1 MSKEI
6 NKKNKAFKSSVSASY
21 GEETANAVSPEM
33 TTPLG
38 SDSAEEVIDS
48 DKIMQ
53 EFDRESNTRI
63 FTGWRKHVI
72 TGLLCSFSV
81 YMISMALLFPNATK
95 YTKLT
100 TFMAF
105 ILFIGYLIFPAYKK
119 QTKRINYVP
128 IYDIFLGLAG
138 AASFLYYAV
147 CQEEIVMMSRRIGTV
162 QIIVAFVAIILLIEL
177 VRRAVGLP
185 IIFVAGAFVVYAAI
199 KAFAENPDKA
209 VRNLAYSLFYD
220 VSNGLF
226 STPVYVCTT
235 FIVLFII
242 LGALLEK
249 TGIGTFFVD
258 LANSI
263 AGGTVGGPAKVA
275 VISSALEGMYS
286 GSSVA
291 NTVGSG
297 SITIPLMK
305 KTGYK
310 PEFAA
315 AVEAAASTGGQIMP
329 PIMGAAA
336 FLMAEITGVPYA
348 TIAVTA
354 ILPAAL
360 YFTGIFLMIH
370 FEAKK
375 LGLKGLPK
383 DAIPDFLK
391 LILCNGYLLLP
402 IVVLVICMN
411 YFSAGVSACFA
422 ILASL
427 IVSLIPKEIT
437 SIFDIT
443 RIPKEGKKGYKRK
456 FAIKIPD
463 AKVLPRLIYPAIPL
477 VITLGLWLPF
487 GATMMTK
494 AVFAGIAS
502 CFIISFAA
510 KKHSTLSPEIF
521 IDSLHNGAKN
531 TIGVAVACGM
541 AGIISGVVTMTAL
554 GQLLLT
560 TLVPIAQNSTFLA
573 LFLTMLCCIV
583 LGMGVPT
590 TANYVIMA
598 TITAPILMK
607 MGLPA
612 LAAHMFVFYFG
623 IVADI
628 TPPVA
633 LAAYAG
639 SAIAKSNPLKTGVT
653 ATRLAIAAFIIPY
666 MFAYNPKMLFI
677 DAGIL
682 DIISIV
688 ITSFIGIYAV
698 SAGMEGHMFQKLP
711 WWQRLITLA
720 GGLMLIIPE
729 TITDIV
735 GIALVILIIVIQKLT
750 EKKHKNP
757 PSDKQKAVE
766 SKAS

>member
-1 MSKEI
+1 MDENTAKI
-6 NKKNKAFKSSVSASY
+6 T
-21 GEETANAVSPEM
+21 ET
-33 TTPLG
+33 
-38 SDSAEEVIDS
+38 EEVVDA

-81 YMISMALLFPNATK
+81 YMISMALIFPNATK

-105 ILFIGYLIFPAYKK
+105 ILFIGYIIFPAYKK

-128 IYDIFLGLAG
+128 VYDIFLGLAG
-138 AASFLYYAV
+138 ASCFLYYAI
-147 CQEEIVMMSRRIGTV
+147 CQEEIVMMSRRIGTL
-162 QIIVAFVAIILLIEL
+162 QIVIAFLAIILLVEL

-185 IIFVAGAFVVYAAI
+185 IIFVAGAFIAYAAI
-199 KAFAENPDKA
+199 KAFTENPDKA
-209 VRNLAYSLFYD
+209 LRNLAYGLFYD
-220 VSNGLF
+220 VANGLF

-263 AGGTVGGPAKVA
+263 AGGSVGGPAKVA

-305 KTGYK
+305 RTGYQ
-310 PEFAA
+310 PHFAA

-336 FLMAEITGVPYA
+336 FLMAEITGVPYS

-383 DAIPDFLK
+383 DAIPNFFK
-391 LILCNGYLLLP
+391 LIAKNGYLLLP
-402 IVVLVICMN
+402 IVILVICMN

-427 IVSLIPKEIT
+427 IVSLFPVSIVDKLLHKTADSKDIPKL
-437 SIFDIT
+437 FLPL
-443 RIPKEGKKGYKRK
+443 IPV
-456 FAIKIPD
+456 A
-463 AKVLPRLIYPAIPL
+463 V
-477 VITLGLWLPF
+477 TLGMWLPF
-487 GATMMTK
+487 GASMMTK
-494 AVFAGIAS
+494 AVFCGILT
-502 CFIISFAA
+502 CFAVSFIS
-510 KKHSTLSPEIF
+510 KKDAPLSPTVI

-531 TIGVAVACGM
+531 TIGVAAACGM
-541 AGIISGVVTMTAL
+541 AGLIAGVVTMTAL
-554 GQLLLT
+554 GQLLLN
-560 TLVPIAQNSTFLA
+560 TLVPIAQDSMFLA

-598 TITAPILMK
+598 TITAPILIK
-607 MGLPA
+607 MGIPA

-698 SAGMEGHMFQKLP
+698 ASGMEGYHSVKLP
-711 WWQRLITLA
+711 WWQRLMILA
-720 GGLMLIIPE
+720 GGMLLIVPE
-729 TITDIV
+729 TITDIIGV
-735 GIALVILIIVIQKLT
+735 ALVAAVIALQIIAGK
-750 EKKHKNP
+750 
-757 PSDKQKAVE
+757 KQKALQT
-766 SKAS
+766 A

>member
-1 MSKEI
+1 MK
-6 NKKNKAFKSSVSASY
+6 KKNAPAEAIETVSKNLS
-21 GEETANAVSPEM
+21 EDTDMTLETVDA
-33 TTPLG
+33 
-38 SDSAEEVIDS
+38 

-53 EFDRESNTRI
+53 DFDRESNTRI
-63 FTGWRKHVI
+63 FTGWRKHII
-72 TGLLCSFSV
+72 TGILCLFSV
-81 YMISMALLFPNATK
+81 YMVSITLLFPTETK
-95 YTKLT
+95 IFKLT

-105 ILFIGYLIFPAYKK
+105 IVFIGYLIFPAYKK
-119 QTKRINYVP
+119 QTKKINYVP
-128 IYDIFLGLAG
+128 IYDIVLAVGGAGL
-138 AASFLYYAV
+138 FLYYAFFETEV
-147 CQEEIVMMSRRIGTV
+147 VMMINKGGIGTL
-162 QIIVAFVAIILLIEL
+162 QIVIGILAILALVEL

-185 IIFVAGAFVVYAAI
+185 IIFVAGAFVAYAAI
-199 KAFAENPDKA
+199 KAYTETPDIA
-209 VRNLAYSLFYD
+209 LRNLIQGLYYD
-220 VSNGLF
+220 VANGLF

-249 TGIGTFFVD
+249 TGIGGFFVD

-263 AGGTVGGPAKVA
+263 AGSAVGGPAKVA

-297 SITIPLMK
+297 SITIPMMK

-310 PEFAA
+310 SEFAA

-336 FLMAEITGVPYA
+336 FLMSEITEIEYSH
-348 TIAVTA
+348 IALTA

-383 DAIPDFLK
+383 EALPNFFK
-391 LILCNGYLLLP
+391 LVMKNGYLLLP

-411 YFSAGVSACFA
+411 YFSAGQSACFA
-422 ILASL
+422 ILACFV
-427 IVSLIPKEIT
+427 VSLFPKHFSKERIWRYFLPLIPI
-437 SIFDIT
+437 
-443 RIPKEGKKGYKRK
+443 
-456 FAIKIPD
+456 A
-463 AKVLPRLIYPAIPL
+463 V
-477 VITLGLWLPF
+477 TLGIWLPV
-487 GATMMTK
+487 GRKNVAI
-494 AVFAGIAS
+494 AIFAGIAVS
-502 CFIISFAA
+502 CILSFIT
-510 KKHSTLSPEIF
+510 KKYATLSPEVI
-521 IDSLHNGAKN
+521 IESLSSGAKN
-531 TIGVAVACGM
+531 TIGVASACGM
-541 AGIISGVVTMTAL
+541 AGLIAGVVTMTAL
-554 GQLLLT
+554 GSLLINT
-560 TLVPIAQNSTFLA
+560 IVPIAQNNMFLA

-598 TITAPILMK
+598 TITAPILTQ
-607 MGLPA
+607 MGIPI

-639 SAIAKSNPLKTGVT
+639 SAIAKSNPLKTGIT

-666 MFAYNPKMLFI
+666 MFVYNPKMLFI
-677 DAGIL
+677 DASIF
-682 DIISIV
+682 DIISII

-698 SAGMEGHMFQKLP
+698 AAGMEGHMFVKLP
-711 WWQRLITLA
+711 WWQRLFTLA
-720 GGLMLIIPE
+720 GGLMLIVPE
-729 TITDIV
+729 IITDIV
-735 GIALVILIIVIQKLT
+735 GIAIVVAIVVIQKIS
-750 EKKHKNP
+750 EKKHPDSSKTTAPKKLKKN
-757 PSDKQKAVE
+757 
-766 SKAS
+766 AS

>member
-1 MSKEI
+1 MDENTAKI
-6 NKKNKAFKSSVSASY
+6 T
-21 GEETANAVSPEM
+21 ET
-33 TTPLG
+33 
-38 SDSAEEVIDS
+38 EEVVDA

-63 FTGWRKHVI
+63 FTGWRNHVI

-81 YMISMALLFPNATK
+81 YMISMALIFPNATK

-128 IYDIFLGLAG
+128 VYDIFLGLAG
-138 AASFLYYAV
+138 AASFLYYAI
-147 CQEEIVMMSRRIGTV
+147 CQEEIVMMSRRIGTL
-162 QIIVAFVAIILLIEL
+162 QIAVAFIAIILLVEL

-185 IIFVAGAFVVYAAI
+185 IIFVAGAFIAYAAI
-199 KAFAENPDKA
+199 KAFTENPDKA
-209 VRNLAYSLFYD
+209 LRNLAYGLFYD
-220 VSNGLF
+220 VANGLF

-263 AGGTVGGPAKVA
+263 AGGSVGGPAKVA

-305 KTGYK
+305 KTGYQ
-310 PEFAA
+310 PHFAA

-336 FLMAEITGVPYA
+336 FLMAEITGVPYS
-348 TIAVTA
+348 TIAITA

-383 DAIPDFLK
+383 DAIPNFFK
-391 LILCNGYLLLP
+391 LIAKNGYLLLP
-402 IVVLVICMN
+402 IVILVICMN

-427 IVSLIPKEIT
+427 IVSLFPVSIVDKLLHKTAEAKDIVKLFLPLIPV
-437 SIFDIT
+437 
-443 RIPKEGKKGYKRK
+443 
-456 FAIKIPD
+456 A
-463 AKVLPRLIYPAIPL
+463 V
-477 VITLGLWLPF
+477 TLGLWLPF
-487 GATMMTK
+487 GASMMTK
-494 AVFAGIAS
+494 AVFCGIVT
-502 CFIISFAA
+502 CFAVSFIA
-510 KKHSTLSPEIF
+510 KKDAPLSPTVV

-531 TIGVAVACGM
+531 TIGVAAACGM
-541 AGIISGVVTMTAL
+541 AGLIAGVVTMTAL
-554 GQLLLT
+554 GQLLLN
-560 TLVPIAQNSTFLA
+560 TLVPIAQDSMFLA

-598 TITAPILMK
+598 TITAPILIK
-607 MGLPA
+607 MGIPA

-677 DAGIL
+677 DAGII
-682 DIISIV
+682 DIISII

-698 SAGMEGHMFQKLP
+698 SSGMEGYHSVKLP
-711 WWQRLITLA
+711 GWQRIMILA
-720 GGLMLIIPE
+720 GGMLLIVPE
-729 TITDIV
+729 TITDIIGV
-735 GIALVILIIVIQKLT
+735 ALVAAVIALQIIAGR
-750 EKKHKNP
+750 
-757 PSDKQKAVE
+757 KQKALTT
-766 SKAS
+766 A

>member
-1 MSKEI
+1 MNE
-6 NKKNKAFKSSVSASY
+6 N
-21 GEETANAVSPEM
+21 TAKLTQE
-33 TTPLG
+33 
-38 SDSAEEVIDS
+38 EEVIDS

-128 IYDIFLGLAG
+128 VYDIFLGLAG
-138 AASFLYYAV
+138 AASFLYYTIN
-147 CQEEIVMMSRRIGTV
+147 QEEIVMMSRRIGTL
-162 QIIVAFVAIILLIEL
+162 QIVIAFIAIILLVEL

-185 IIFVAGAFVVYAAI
+185 IIFVAGAFILYAAI
-199 KAFAENPDKA
+199 KAFSENPDKA
-209 VRNLAYSLFYD
+209 LRNLAYSLFYD
-220 VSNGLF
+220 VANGLF

-242 LGALLEK
+242 LGALLER

-263 AGGTVGGPAKVA
+263 AGGSVGGPAKVA

-305 KTGYK
+305 KTGYQ
-310 PEFAA
+310 PHFAA

-336 FLMAEITGVPYA
+336 FLMAEITGVPYS

-383 DAIPDFLK
+383 DAIPNFFK
-391 LILCNGYLLLP
+391 LIAKNGYLLLP

-427 IVSLIPKEIT
+427 VVSLIPKTVIDD
-437 SIFDIT
+437 IFHRRAKAADLA
-443 RIPKEGKKGYKRK
+443 K
-456 FAIKIPD
+456 FLLP
-463 AKVLPRLIYPAIPL
+463 VLPVA
-477 VITLGLWLPF
+477 VTLGLWLPF
-487 GATMMTK
+487 GAPMMTK
-494 AVFAGIAS
+494 AVFAGIVT
-502 CFIISFAA
+502 CFAVSFIA
-510 KKHSTLSPEIF
+510 KKDTALNPGIVIE
-521 IDSLHNGAKN
+521 SLHNGAKN

-541 AGIISGVVTMTAL
+541 AGLIAGVVTMTAL
-554 GQLLLT
+554 GQLLLN
-560 TLVPIAQNSTFLA
+560 TLVPIAQDSMFLA

-598 TITAPILMK
+598 TITAPILIK
-607 MGLPA
+607 MGIPA

-653 ATRLAIAAFIIPY
+653 ATRLAIAAFVIPY

-677 DAGIL
+677 DAGVF
-682 DIISIV
+682 DVVSII

-698 SAGMEGHMFQKLP
+698 AAGMEGHMFVKLP
-711 WWQRLITLA
+711 VWQRLLTLA
-720 GGLMLIIPE
+720 GGLMLIVPE

-735 GIALVILIIVIQKLT
+735 GIALVVLIIVIQKLS
-750 EKKHKNP
+750 EKKHKAIAP
-757 PSDKQKAVE
+757 AAQ
-766 SKAS
+766 

>member
-21 GEETANAVSPEM
+21 GEDTANAVSPEM

-443 RIPKEGKKGYKRK
+443 RIPQEGKKGYKRK
-456 FAIKIPD
+456 FAINIPD

>member
-1 MSKEI
+1 MDKI
-6 NKKNKAFKSSVSASY
+6 N
-21 GEETANAVSPEM
+21 TAPFE
-33 TTPLG
+33 
-38 SDSAEEVIDS
+38 SDSVNTAYAGETSDLSFEKVDA

-53 EFDRESNTRI
+53 DFDRESNTRV
-63 FTGWRKHVI
+63 FTGWRKHTI
-72 TGLLCSFSV
+72 TGILCLFSV
-81 YMISMALLFPNATK
+81 YMISMALLFPTATK
-95 YTKLT
+95 VTKLT

-105 ILFIGYLIFPAYKK
+105 IVFIGFLIFPAYKK
-119 QTKRINYVP
+119 QTKKINYVP
-128 IYDIFLGLAG
+128 IYDIILAVGGAGLY
-138 AASFLYYAV
+138 LYYAIK
-147 CQEEIVMMSRRIGTV
+147 EKDIVMMINKGGIGTA
-162 QIIVAFVAIILLIEL
+162 QIVIALLAILILVEL

-185 IIFVAGAFVVYAAI
+185 IIFVAGAFLVYAAV
-199 KAFAENPDKA
+199 KAYTETPDIA
-209 VRNLAYSLFYD
+209 LRNLMQSLYYD
-220 VSNGLF
+220 ISNGLF

-249 TGIGTFFVD
+249 TGIGGFFVD
-258 LANSI
+258 LANSV
-263 AGGTVGGPAKVA
+263 AGSAVGGPAKVA

-348 TIAVTA
+348 TIAITA
-354 ILPAAL
+354 ILPALL

-383 DAIPDFLK
+383 EAIPNFFK
-391 LILCNGYLLLP
+391 LIAKNGYLLIP

-411 YFSAGVSACFA
+411 YFSAGQSACFA
-422 ILASL
+422 ILACL
-427 IVSLIPKEIT
+427 VVSLFPTHTTEKKVWQFLLPLIPV
-437 SIFDIT
+437 
-443 RIPKEGKKGYKRK
+443 
-456 FAIKIPD
+456 A
-463 AKVLPRLIYPAIPL
+463 V
-477 VITLGLWLPF
+477 TLGIWLPV
-487 GATMMTK
+487 GRKNIAI
-494 AVFAGIAS
+494 AVFAGIAVCCVLS
-502 CFIISFAA
+502 FIT
-510 KKHSTLSPEIF
+510 KKYSTLSPSVL
-521 IDSLHNGAKN
+521 IDSFSNGAKN
-531 TIGVAVACGM
+531 TVGVAVACGM
-541 AGIISGVVTMTAL
+541 AGLISGVVTMTAL
-554 GQLLLT
+554 GGLLIN
-560 TLVPIAQNSTFLA
+560 TLVPIAENSTFLA

-598 TITAPILMK
+598 TITAPILIK
-607 MGLPA
+607 MGIPM

-666 MFAYNPKMLFI
+666 MFVYNPKMLFI
-677 DAGIL
+677 DAGVF
-682 DIISIV
+682 DVISIV

-698 SAGMEGHMFQKLP
+698 AAGMEGFMLRKLT
-711 WWQRLITLA
+711 WWERIITIA
-720 GGLMLIIPE
+720 GGLMLIVPE
-729 TITDIV
+729 LITDIV
-735 GIALVILIIVIQKLT
+735 GIALVVVIIVLQKFSENK
-750 EKKHKNP
+750 EKKNGK
-757 PSDKQKAVE
+757 KAQT
-766 SKAS
+766 A

>member
-1 MSKEI
+1 MDENTAKITET
-6 NKKNKAFKSSVSASY
+6 
-21 GEETANAVSPEM
+21 EEFVDA
-33 TTPLG
+33 
-38 SDSAEEVIDS
+38 

-53 EFDRESNTRI
+53 EFDRESNTRV
-63 FTGWRKHVI
+63 FTGWRKHII

-81 YMISMALLFPNATK
+81 YMISMALIFPNATK

-119 QTKRINYVP
+119 QTKRLNYVP
-128 IYDIFLGLAG
+128 VYDIFLGLAG
-138 AASFLYYAV
+138 AASFLYYAI
-147 CQEEIVMMSRRIGTV
+147 CQEEIVMMSRRIGTL
-162 QIIVAFVAIILLIEL
+162 QIIIAFIAIILLVEL

-185 IIFVAGAFVVYAAI
+185 IIFVAGTFIVYAAI
-199 KAFAENPDKA
+199 KAFSENPDKA
-209 VRNLAYSLFYD
+209 LRNLAYSLFYD
-220 VSNGLF
+220 VANGLF

-263 AGGTVGGPAKVA
+263 AGGAVGGPAKVA

-336 FLMAEITGVPYA
+336 FLMAEITGVSYA

-383 DAIPDFLK
+383 DAIPNFLK
-391 LILCNGYLLLP
+391 LIICNGYLLLP
-402 IVVLVICMN
+402 IFILVICMN

-427 IVSLIPKEIT
+427 VVSLIPR
-437 SIFDIT
+437 DIT
-443 RIPKEGKKGYKRK
+443 TMLDIQKIAADNKKGFRK
-456 FAIKIPD
+456 KFTFKVPD
-463 AKVLPRLIYPAIPL
+463 KKVFTKLIFPAIP
-477 VITLGLWLPF
+477 VAVTLGLWLPF
-487 GATMMTK
+487 GQSMMTK
-494 AVFAGIAS
+494 AVFAGIVS
-502 CFIISFAA
+502 CFAVSFIA
-510 KKHSTLSPEIF
+510 KKDTSLSPAIV

-531 TIGVAVACGM
+531 TVGVAVACGM
-541 AGIISGVVTMTAL
+541 AGLIAGVVTMTAL
-554 GQLLLT
+554 GQLLLN
-560 TLVPIAQNSTFLA
+560 TLVPIAQDSMFLA

-598 TITAPILMK
+598 TITAPILIK
-607 MGLPA
+607 MGIPA

-677 DAGIL
+677 DAGVF
-682 DIISIV
+682 DIVSII

-698 SAGMEGHMFQKLP
+698 ASGMEGYHSVKLP
-711 WWQRLITLA
+711 WWQRFMILA
-720 GGLMLIIPE
+720 GGMCLIVPE
-729 TITDIV
+729 TITDII
-735 GIALVILIIVIQKLT
+735 GIALVAAVIVLQKFA
-750 EKKHKNP
+750 EKKQTTI
-757 PSDKQKAVE
+757 SA
-766 SKAS
+766 

>member
-1 MSKEI
+1 MDENTAKI
-6 NKKNKAFKSSVSASY
+6 T
-21 GEETANAVSPEM
+21 ET
-33 TTPLG
+33 
-38 SDSAEEVIDS
+38 EEVVDA

-81 YMISMALLFPNATK
+81 YMISMALIFPNATK

-128 IYDIFLGLAG
+128 VYDIFLGLAG
-138 AASFLYYAV
+138 AASFLYYAI
-147 CQEEIVMMSRRIGTV
+147 CQEEIVMMSRRIGTL
-162 QIIVAFVAIILLIEL
+162 QIAVAFIAIILLVEL

-185 IIFVAGAFVVYAAI
+185 IIFVAGAFIAYAAI
-199 KAFAENPDKA
+199 KAFTENPDKA
-209 VRNLAYSLFYD
+209 LRNLAYGLFYD
-220 VSNGLF
+220 VANGLF

-263 AGGTVGGPAKVA
+263 AGGSVGGPAKVA

-305 KTGYK
+305 KTGYQ
-310 PEFAA
+310 PHFAA

-336 FLMAEITGVPYA
+336 FLMAEITGVPYS
-348 TIAVTA
+348 TIAITA

-383 DAIPDFLK
+383 DAIPNFFK
-391 LILCNGYLLLP
+391 LIAKNGYLLLP
-402 IVVLVICMN
+402 IVILVICMN

-427 IVSLIPKEIT
+427 IVSLFPVSIVDKLLHKTAEAKDIVKLFLPLIPV
-437 SIFDIT
+437 
-443 RIPKEGKKGYKRK
+443 
-456 FAIKIPD
+456 A
-463 AKVLPRLIYPAIPL
+463 V
-477 VITLGLWLPF
+477 TLGLWLPF
-487 GATMMTK
+487 GASMMTK
-494 AVFAGIAS
+494 AVFAGIVT
-502 CFIISFAA
+502 CFAVSFIA
-510 KKHSTLSPEIF
+510 KKDAPLSPTVV

-531 TIGVAVACGM
+531 TIGVAAACGM
-541 AGIISGVVTMTAL
+541 AGLIAGVVTMTAL
-554 GQLLLT
+554 GQLLLN
-560 TLVPIAQNSTFLA
+560 TLVPIAQDSMFLA

-598 TITAPILMK
+598 TITAPILIK
-607 MGLPA
+607 MGIPA

-677 DAGIL
+677 DAGII
-682 DIISIV
+682 DIISII

-698 SAGMEGHMFQKLP
+698 ASGMEGYHSVKLP
-711 WWQRLITLA
+711 WWQRIIILA
-720 GGLMLIIPE
+720 GGMLLIVPE
-729 TITDIV
+729 TITDIIGV
-735 GIALVILIIVIQKLT
+735 ALVAAVIALQIIAGR
-750 EKKHKNP
+750 KHKAL
-757 PSDKQKAVE
+757 QTA
-766 SKAS
+766 